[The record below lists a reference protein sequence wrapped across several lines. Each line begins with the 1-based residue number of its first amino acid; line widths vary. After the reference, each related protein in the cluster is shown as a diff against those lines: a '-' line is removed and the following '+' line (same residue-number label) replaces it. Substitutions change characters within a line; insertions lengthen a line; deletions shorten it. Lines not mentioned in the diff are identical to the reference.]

1 MSYDA
6 VVFDNDGVLTKLTP
20 HDVLRDAVR
29 ETFREFDV
37 DPSPEAVEALV
48 GEEIDPIYK
57 VCEEYDLDTE
67 KLWAR
72 REANATRAQKEA
84 IDAGIKGLFD
94 DVDSLRKFDAKRGVV
109 SNNQHATVEYIVEAF
124 ELQNLFSVTIG
135 REPTL
140 DGFLNRKPDPHY
152 LEQAAAL
159 IEANTVLYVGDSNV
173 DVIAARRA
181 GMDVAFLRRDHRNG
195 YELQAEPTY
204 EIESLE
210 ELPALV

>member
-57 VCEEYDLDTE
+57 ACEEHDLDPE

>member
-173 DVIAARRA
+173 DVIAARRV